1 MNGSWIPWDRFAR
14 GESRLLRYGAAF
26 LLPILAVILIYS
38 RPVLIQSPFYIFL
51 TAVVITATYAGL
63 APAFVSTALSVFLVR
78 LLFIQPYFY
87 LYHKGNIEDAERLC
101 WFALLA
107 LMLSS
112 LVAGLRRERNYMRE
126 SEERYRILAESA
138 SDAIIVIDDKEVI
151 RFVNP
156 VAERMFGAESGQL
169 LGQNL
174 ALLLPDATY
183 QGPLEELKHHL
194 DSRKP
199 ALVLQLP
206 GRDFTGKNILIEMT
220 IGSFAKHG
228 QNLFT
233 AILREITN
241 HGNGKEKKHTTPA

>member
-1 MNGSWIPWDRFAR
+1 MNGSWIPWRTD
-14 GESRLLRYGAAF
+14 GVHQSRLLRYGSAC
-26 LLPILAVILIYS
+26 LLPVLAVILIYV
-38 RPVLIQSPFYIFL
+38 RPVLIQTPFYIFL
-51 TAVVITATYAGL
+51 SAVILTATYAGL
-63 APAFVSTALSVFLVR
+63 APAFVATALSVFSVR

-101 WFALLA
+101 WFALVA

-112 LVAGLRRERNYMRE
+112 LVAGLRREKNYLRE

-138 SDAIIVIDDKEVI
+138 SDAIIVIDDAETI

-156 VAERMFGAESGQL
+156 VAEKLFGADAGQL

-174 ALLLPDATY
+174 RLLLPDATY

-194 DSRKP
+194 DSLKP

-206 GRDFTGKNILIEMT
+206 GRNFAGKNLLIEMT
-220 IGSFAKHG
+220 LGSFAKHG

-233 AILREITN
+233 AILREIR
-241 HGNGKEKKHTTPA
+241 HPRNGKETKPSKAV